1 MIILTDIDAFSVPPS
16 LYSRAVH
23 IIIAADGSATLNKP
37 AEFTAS
43 DVRAADAP
51 AALAALGDEA
61 SVAPEAD
68 HVFVTVAA
76 VRRPPSAV
84 RRLAGD
90 AADAEWEAG
99 FAKML
104 DFAASKG
111 WMNDTS
117 TSIKAHI
124 DPS

>member
-37 AEFTAS
+37 AEFTAF

-68 HVFVTVAA
+68 HVFVTVA
-76 VRRPPSAV
+76 AV